1 MTRSEILS
9 IAVGRLVPILFGLSF
24 TLVAARVVA
33 DRASRRENVR
43 WLVFVLVL
51 VLGCLL
57 VTPFAVRSAALVGA
71 EIAVRSG
78 DSSRARSRIET
89 YQDLGGTLRWRRA
102 GRWSLFL
109 VRFSYWK
116 ETERILSEVLDPS
129 EGVAEGP
136 RADLWMVLGLSAYHL
151 GDLARAE
158 SALLHAGK
166 PRAETGYLRDY
177 ILGRVL
183 TRRGDPQLAERAYES
198 ALERYPGFIPALYQL
213 IRLRIQAG
221 DIAGAR
227 RLATRLPRGA
237 GPSTVVDL
245 LDASVAEGV
254 PPPEREFFIAPR

>member
-43 WLVFVLVL
+43 GLVFVLVL

-78 DSSRARSRIET
+78 DSSRARSRIEA

-151 GDLARAE
+151 GDLPRAE
-158 SALLHAGK
+158 NALLHAGK

-183 TRRGDPQLAERAYES
+183 AGRGDSRLAVRAYES

-213 IRLRIQAG
+213 IRLRLQAR

-227 RLATRLPRGA
+227 ELATRLPRSA
-237 GPSTVVDL
+237 GPSPVVDL
-245 LDASVAEGV
+245 LDASVAEGI
-254 PPPEREFFIAPR
+254 PPPEKEFFIAPR